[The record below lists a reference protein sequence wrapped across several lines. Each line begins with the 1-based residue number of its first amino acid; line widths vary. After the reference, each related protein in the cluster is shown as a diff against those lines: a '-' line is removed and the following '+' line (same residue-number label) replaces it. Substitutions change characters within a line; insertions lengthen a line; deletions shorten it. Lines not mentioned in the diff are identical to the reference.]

1 MNINRDNYES
11 WFLLYIDAELSA
23 EEMQEVEA
31 FAAAHPDL
39 QSELDLLL
47 DTRLTDD
54 TPVVFDKSSLLRS
67 EYAAIN
73 SSNCEE
79 QFLLYVDE
87 ELDATDK
94 TAVETFVLQHPEKQ
108 DAFTLLKQ
116 TKLQPE
122 QISFP
127 DKASLYREEK
137 KERPIIFMQWR
148 RLAVAAALI
157 GMAVL
162 VWTIVPQDQTTQSS
176 FAGITAPV
184 PSGNN
189 TTQRSVDAS
198 SSATNQV
205 IAEEQT
211 IAANNASNQ
220 SNQQQQNRFV
230 DEVAEKNTKLPVT
243 NDLLNRQEDVI
254 ASVTDDSKTGTQA
267 NINNTINT
275 TATITM
281 DPVMVAAKAEDNPAN
296 KNNMMQQAVYREL
309 DTDDDRKTL
318 YLGAVEIN
326 KDKLRGIFRKASS
339 IFKSKVKQAE
349 PEEEENNASTV
360 NSSPTRSSLD

>member
-176 FAGITAPV
+176 FAGTTAPV

-189 TTQRSVDAS
+189 TTQGSADAS

-220 SNQQQQNRFV
+220 SNQQQQIPFA

>member
-23 EEMQEVEA
+23 EEQQEVEA

-39 QSELDLLL
+39 KAELDLLL

-67 EYAAIN
+67 EYTAIN

-79 QFLLYVDE
+79 HFLLYVDE
-87 ELDATDK
+87 ELDATEK
-94 TAVETFVLQHPEKQ
+94 AAVETFVLQHPEKQ
-108 DAFTLLKQ
+108 EAFTLLKQ

-127 DKASLYREEK
+127 DKASLYREEQ
-137 KERPIIFMQWR
+137 KERPVIFMQWR

-162 VWTIVPQDQTTQSS
+162 VWTVIPQDQITQSS
-176 FAGITAPV
+176 VAGTTVPV
-184 PSGNN
+184 QSGNN
-189 TTQRSVDAS
+189 ATQRSTDAS

-205 IAEEQT
+205 VAEEQT
-211 IAANNASNQ
+211 FAANKTINQ
-220 SNQQQQNRFV
+220 SNQQQIRFAN
-230 DEVAEKNTKLPVT
+230 DVAEKNTTLPVT

-267 NINNTINT
+267 NINNTTNT

-281 DPVMVAAKAEDNPAN
+281 DPVMVAAKVEDNPAN

-349 PEEEENNASTV
+349 PEEEENSTSTV

>member
-23 EEMQEVEA
+23 EEQQELEA
-31 FAAAHPDL
+31 FVTANPDL
-39 QSELDLLL
+39 KAELDLLL

-54 TPVVFDKSSLLRS
+54 APIGFDKSILLRS
-67 EYAAIN
+67 EQAAIN
-73 SSNCEE
+73 TNNYEE

-87 ELDATDK
+87 ELDAIEK
-94 TAVETFVLQHPEKQ
+94 AAVETFVLQHPEKQ
-108 DAFTLLKQ
+108 DTFTWLKQ

-122 QISFP
+122 QVIFP

-137 KERPIIFMQWR
+137 KERPVVFMQWR
-148 RLAVAAALI
+148 KLAVAAALI
-157 GMAVL
+157 GIAVL
-162 VWTIVPQDQTTQSS
+162 VWTVVPQDQTTPTSLADNETSLPSS
-176 FAGITAPV
+176 KNAVDTK
-184 PSGNN
+184 
-189 TTQRSVDAS
+189 TDAS

-205 IAEEQT
+205 ITDDQT
-211 IAANNASNQ
+211 FAAVNSPNKVATQQPTRFANNA
-220 SNQQQQNRFV
+220 
-230 DEVAEKNTKLPVT
+230 EEKNNELPVT

-254 ASVTDDSKTGTQA
+254 ASVADDSRKGTQA
-267 NINNTINT
+267 NINNTVNT
-275 TATITM
+275 PATITM
-281 DPVMVAAKAEDNPAN
+281 DPVMVAAKTEDNPVA
-296 KNNMMQQAVYREL
+296 KNNNIQQAVYREL

-339 IFKSKVKQAE
+339 LFKSKVKQAE
-349 PEEEENNASTV
+349 AEEEETSTSTV

>member
-176 FAGITAPV
+176 FAGTTAPA

-189 TTQRSVDAS
+189 TTQGSADAS

-211 IAANNASNQ
+211 FAANTTSKNT
-220 SNQQQQNRFV
+220 NQQQQIRFV

>member
-1 MNINRDNYES
+1 MHINRDNYES

-23 EEMQEVEA
+23 EEQQEVEA
-31 FAAAHPDL
+31 FVAANPDL
-39 QSELDLLL
+39 QAELDLLL

-54 TPVVFDKSSLLRS
+54 TPLVFDKTSLLRS
-67 EYAAIN
+67 EYTAIN
-73 SSNCEE
+73 SDNCDE
-79 QFLLYVDE
+79 QFLLYVDD
-87 ELDATDK
+87 ELDAVATA
-94 TAVETFVLQHPEKQ
+94 AVETFVLQHPEKQ

-122 QISFP
+122 QIIFP

-137 KERPIIFMQWR
+137 KERPVIFMQWR
-148 RLAVAAALI
+148 KLAVAAALI

-162 VWTIVPQDQTTQSS
+162 VWTIVPQDPTSTAS
-176 FAGITAPV
+176 FADNSAPAQA
-184 PSGNN
+184 GN
-189 TTQRSVDAS
+189 TTNQQSADAS

-205 IAEEQT
+205 IAAEQT
-211 IAANNASNQ
+211 FAANNTNNQ
-220 SNQQQQNRFV
+220 SNQQQQIRFAN
-230 DEVAEKNTKLPVT
+230 DVAEKNTNLPVT
-243 NDLLNRQEDVI
+243 NDILNRQEDVI

-275 TATITM
+275 AATITM

-296 KNNMMQQAVYREL
+296 KNNIMQQAVYREL

-339 IFKSKVKQAE
+339 LFKSKVKQAE
-349 PEEEENNASTV
+349 PEEEENSSSTV
-360 NSSPTRSSLD
+360 NSAPTRSSLD

>member
-11 WFLLYIDAELSA
+11 WFLLYIDTELSA

-31 FAAAHPDL
+31 FAATHPDL
-39 QSELDLLL
+39 KAELDLLL
-47 DTRLTDD
+47 DTRLIDD

-73 SSNCEE
+73 SGNCEE
-79 QFLLYVDE
+79 QFLLYVDD
-87 ELDATDK
+87 ELDTRDK
-94 TAVETFVLQHPEKQ
+94 AAVETFVLQHPEKQ

-137 KERPIIFMQWR
+137 TVRPVIYMQWR
-148 RLAVAAALI
+148 RIAVAAALI

-162 VWTIVPQDQTTQSS
+162 VWTIAPQDQTTQSS
-176 FAGITAPV
+176 FAGTTVPV

-189 TTQRSVDAS
+189 ATQRSADAS

-211 IAANNASNQ
+211 FAANNTNSQ
-220 SNQQQQNRFV
+220 SNQQQQIRFAN
-230 DEVAEKNTKLPVT
+230 EVAEKNTTLPVT

-339 IFKSKVKQAE
+339 LFKSKVKQAE
-349 PEEEENNASTV
+349 AEEEENNASTV